1 MKKTWKKWVALGMT
15 FGMMV
20 GIAGCGNSKHAGSEN
35 TTEAAKKQEAAAP
48 IKIATKPMTEQF
60 ILGEMLKLV
69 IEDTTDYSVE
79 LTKGIR

>member
-15 FGMMV
+15 FSMMA

-48 IKIATKPMTEQF
+48 IKIATKPMTE
-60 ILGEMLKLV
+60 
-69 IEDTTDYSVE
+69 
-79 LTKGIR
+79 